1 MRQAEKVELFKR
13 FQRKTDAL
21 HAKYS
26 VVTKNVVVSDH
37 GWGHLQIDASS
48 LFLLTLAQMTASGF
62 FFFLFPFT
70 FLPISIFISA
80 FLILHFTFI
89 FFDEIGFFF
98 FFFRF
103 TNCSKFR

>member
-1 MRQAEKVELFKR
+1 MECMMRQAEKVELFKR

-62 FFFLFPFT
+62 FFFSFSFY
-70 FLPISIFISA
+70 FLAYFNFYFRIS
-80 FLILHFTFI
+80 HFTFYI
-89 FFDEIGFFF
+89 YIL
-98 FFFRF
+98 R
-103 TNCSKFR
+103 